1 MTERQRNDEANAK
14 QPKPGSRLDAG
25 VTKPEFGLEAVGV
38 QAEPRVEA
46 STTKPSQRLEA
57 KVYIVGAGPGDPD
70 LITVK
75 GLRIVERAD
84 VVLYTDSLVSEDLVS
99 HAGAHAEVLQSSGMD
114 LEQMVDVMARTVS
127 AGRSVARVH
136 TGDPSVYGAILEQM
150 VLLKQRDIPY
160 EIVPGV
166 SSVFAAAAALGAELT
181 VPDLTQT
188 VILTRAEGRTPVPD
202 REKLRDLASHHC
214 TVALFLSATL
224 AKKVVR
230 EFLEAGWSEDTPV
243 AVVQRATWPDQ
254 KIVRTTLRE
263 LDGALREA
271 GIRMHAMIL
280 AGWALDPTLV
290 DRDAHRSKLYDKTF
304 THGYRKGVAASE

>member
-1 MTERQRNDEANAK
+1 MK
-14 QPKPGSRLDAG
+14 
-25 VTKPEFGLEAVGV
+25 
-38 QAEPRVEA
+38 
-46 STTKPSQRLEA
+46 LEA

-75 GLRIVERAD
+75 GLRILQQAD
-84 VVLYTDSLVSEDLVS
+84 VVLYTDSLVSEELVARAGG
-99 HAGAHAEVLQSSGMD
+99 HAKVLQSSGLD
-114 LEQMVDVMARTVS
+114 LEQMVELMAQAVRE
-127 AGRSVARVH
+127 GKSVARIH

-150 VLLKQRDIPY
+150 VLLRQAGVGY

-188 VILTRAEGRTPVPD
+188 VILTRAEGRTPVPE

-224 AKKVVR
+224 AKKVVK
-230 EFLEAGWSEDTPV
+230 EFLAAGWAEDTPV

-254 KIVRTTLRE
+254 RIVRTTLRH
-263 LDGALREA
+263 LDEDLRNA

-280 AGWALDPTLV
+280 AGWALDPTLA
-290 DRDAHRSKLYDKTF
+290 DRDEHRSKLYDKSF
-304 THGYRKGVAASE
+304 THGYRKGVAAHE